1 MRRHNTMPRWQ
12 RRALYLTVAL
22 LTASGLLWLCV
33 HWLAWPTASRAALEG
48 LPSPWE
54 PWLMK
59 LHGLGGVLVLLL
71 TGRLSGIHLMKGW
84 RMHWRRGE
92 GLALFALLGG
102 LALSGYALLYLVPET
117 WRDGLGLG
125 HAAVGAAMAVLLW
138 WHRRLAVPHPAQPHA
153 RSGPGSTPSP
163 H

>member
-33 HWLAWPTASRAALEG
+33 HWLAWPQASRATMEG

-59 LHGLGGVLVLLL
+59 LHGLGVLLVLLL
-71 TGRLSGIHLMKGW
+71 TGRLSGVHLMKGW

-92 GLALFALLGG
+92 GVALFALLGG
-102 LALSGYALLYLVPET
+102 LALGGYALLYLVPET
-117 WRDGLGLG
+117 WRDGLGLA
-125 HAAVGAAMAVLLW
+125 HAAMGVGMAVLLW
-138 WHRRLAVPHPAQPHA
+138 WHRRSAAAHRPSMPDPASSAH
-153 RSGPGSTPSP
+153 
-163 H
+163 

>member
-22 LTASGLLWLCV
+22 LAASGLLWLCV
-33 HWLAWPTASRAALEG
+33 HWLAWPLASRAAMDG

-59 LHGLGGVLVLLL
+59 LHGLGVLMVLLL

-92 GLALFALLGG
+92 GVALFALLGG
-102 LALSGYALLYLVPET
+102 LALGGYALLYRVPET
-117 WRDGLGLG
+117 WRDGLGLA
-125 HAAVGAAMAVLLW
+125 HAATGIGMVALLW
-138 WHRRLAVPHPAQPHA
+138 WHRRPATSHRPPMPDPASSAH
-153 RSGPGSTPSP
+153 
-163 H
+163 